1 MYAVYCL
8 RFEDMKEEAELN
20 GIIII
25 LKKTNYIATVSAHA

>member
-20 GIIII
+20 GM
-25 LKKTNYIATVSAHA
+25 KYYTEENIATVSAHA